1 MGLNGL
7 MKSYV
12 TRYIKSLLWRSAL
25 CGADVSARPIKH
37 TAFFAAPHN
46 LVRELARTAS
56 GKGLPSSAS
65 GEQSHGF
72 AGAVDQKITSG

>member
-1 MGLNGL
+1 MVLNGL

-12 TRYIKSLLWRSAL
+12 VDHIRFLLWRSAL
-25 CGADVSARPIKH
+25 CGAAVSARPIKH

-65 GEQSHGF
+65 VEQSHGL